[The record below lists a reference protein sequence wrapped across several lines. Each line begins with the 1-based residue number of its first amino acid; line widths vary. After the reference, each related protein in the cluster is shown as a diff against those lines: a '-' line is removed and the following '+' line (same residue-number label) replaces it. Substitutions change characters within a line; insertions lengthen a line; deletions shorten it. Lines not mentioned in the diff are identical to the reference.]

1 MKSNDTNNQKTK
13 AEELYMQGW
22 HFHCRRKYE
31 SAVKCY
37 KEAAELGYTTA
48 LYYLALL
55 YYEGKGVDK
64 YLEKTAKCFEAV
76 AKAGGKRSEEAKL
89 RLERLA
95 DINSG
100 KGIGIVGTDLDNWIV
115 VGAGFGPQD
124 TEEYRKMWAL
134 ADQGELKAQKYVADT
149 IWLHI
154 GENGCPDGDG
164 ETMLRYLRNLADHG
178 DAWAQCRIA
187 EIFINDT
194 IVGVG
199 IGDVDDQ
206 EGIKWY
212 REAAQNGDAEAQ
224 YLLSDFLYRGDHV
237 KQDKEE
243 SFYWWMHY
251 IEATDYLDKS
261 DLDMIGYPYT
271 YEDGKQWTAKEAF
284 RLFKKYAE
292 QGDPYAQYC
301 LGYFYFD
308 GECVRKNL
316 DTAVKWF
323 TKAAEQGHEEAQFK
337 LGALYYEGDK
347 VEQNKEKAFK
357 WYRKSAEQGRALS
370 QYMLGEFYTK
380 GEGVAQNDQEAV
392 KWYRKS
398 ARQTDKEPWRMIPKD
413 AWRACKRL
421 GLRYHGG
428 KGVKQSDV
436 IAARWYEKAGRILL
450 TLPDS
455 GAELCD
461 IAESYFFGEGIS
473 QNYQQAIKWYK
484 KAAQFGNLYA
494 IRQLAELYEQGVV
507 VKQDYKEAYKWYAQ
521 LACRG
526 EIDAHY
532 KTGLFY
538 LEGKGVKPNKK
549 KALARIRKAASFG
562 SKEAKEK
569 LLELG
574 EK

>member
-1 MKSNDTNNQKTK
+1 METNETNNQTTK
-13 AEELYMQGW
+13 VLDLFNRGW
-22 HFHCRRKYE
+22 RLHKSRRYQE
-31 SAVKCY
+31 AVKCY
-37 KEAAELGYTTA
+37 QEAAALGCPEAFYF
-48 LYYLALL
+48 LALL
-55 YYEGKGVDK
+55 YYEGKGVEK
-64 YLEKTAKCFEAV
+64 NLEESAKCFEAV
-76 AKAGGKRSEEAKL
+76 VGIGGNFCEEAKL

-95 DINSG
+95 DIDSG

-124 TEEYRKMWAL
+124 TVEYRKMWAL
-134 ADQGELKAQKYVADT
+134 ADQGDLKAQRYVADT

-187 EIFINDT
+187 ETYINDT

-212 REAAQNGDAEAQ
+212 RKAAQGGDMEAQ
-224 YLLSDFLYRGDHV
+224 YLLSDFLYHGDHV

-243 SFYWWMHY
+243 AFYWWMHY
-251 IEATDYLDKS
+251 IETTDYLDKS
-261 DLDMIGYPYT
+261 DLDMIGYPFT
-271 YEDGKQWTAKEAF
+271 YEDGKWWTTKEAF

-292 QGDPYAQYC
+292 QGDSYAQHC
-301 LGYFYFD
+301 LGFFYLD
-308 GECVRKNL
+308 GQCVRKNH

-337 LGALYYEGDK
+337 LGELYYQGVK
-347 VEQNKEKAFK
+347 VEHNKEEAFK

-398 ARQTDKEPWRMIPKD
+398 ARQTDKDPWRMIPKD

-421 GLRYHGG
+421 GLRYHEG

-461 IAESYFFGEGIS
+461 IAESYFFGDGIS
-473 QNYQQAIKWYK
+473 QNYQQAVKWYK

-494 IRQLAELYEQGVV
+494 IRQLAELYEQGEV

-521 LACRG
+521 LASRG
-526 EIDAHY
+526 EIDAQY

-549 KALARIRKAASFG
+549 KALAKIRKAASFG